1 MYTLSCGLPI
11 RRRACAQPPCADSSY
26 PCLHRVTKKS
36 AFRKSARVEAHSRRG
51 LKKNTQTNALCA
63 DSSCPCLGSATKEPF
78 LGRIRAWGRVHAC
91 TSSSSAEEKFSI
103 SATAFGILARDRHR
117 CLPNSVPSCLRDATQ
132 AMAEVAEKWHAK
144 VSLPAPILCLEAC
157 GRMPDNGKVSSAL
170 LRNHQVPADRRKRHM
185 RLQNTSA

>member
-132 AMAEVAEKWHAK
+132 AMAEVAREMAR
-144 VSLPAPILCLEAC
+144 E
-157 GRMPDNGKVSSAL
+157 GL
-170 LRNHQVPADRRKRHM
+170 LTCSNSVFRGMWKNARQRQSKQRTAAESPGA
-185 RLQNTSA
+185 S